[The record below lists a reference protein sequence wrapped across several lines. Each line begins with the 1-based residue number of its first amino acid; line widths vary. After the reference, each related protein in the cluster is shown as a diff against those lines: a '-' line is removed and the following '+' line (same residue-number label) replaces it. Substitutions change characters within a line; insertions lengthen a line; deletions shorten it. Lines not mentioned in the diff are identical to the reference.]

1 MKSIWTAILLA
12 VSISWAQANLD
23 EILAPLPEP
32 ESVTETKSEKPK
44 KVASEEIPQSKSATE
59 NVSPITSEDLIAKL
73 EEALHERLRPSGE
86 LALSA
91 LREMPDLSKYAKP
104 FEVKLLSIPSML
116 KRNENF
122 LLTFNIENDKGI
134 LGQWAIPF
142 SARVFSDVW
151 FINAHLSE
159 GDVATPSD
167 FEVRRVDLVHQSD
180 AVPANL
186 ETLLRHEYSRDI
198 RPGKPLVWAD
208 LTERSLVRDGDYVE
222 VIASRGLLA
231 ITMRALARSSG
242 AKGDVVVL
250 RNLESGKEFSGRVA
264 GENRV
269 EVAF

>member
-32 ESVTETKSEKPK
+32 EPVDKADAEKSKRAASKEVPQTEAALETFF
-44 KVASEEIPQSKSATE
+44 
-59 NVSPITSEDLIAKL
+59 PITSEDLIARL
-73 EEALHERLRPSGE
+73 ESTLHERLRPSGE
-86 LALSA
+86 LTLSA

-122 LLTFNIENDKGI
+122 LLSFNVENEKGV

-151 FINAHLSE
+151 YINAHLSK

-167 FEVRRVDLVHQSD
+167 FEIRRVDLVHQPD

-198 RPGKPLVWAD
+198 RPGKALVWAD
-208 LTERSLVRDGDYVE
+208 LTERSLVRDGEYVD

-242 AKGDVVVL
+242 AKGDIVVL
-250 RNLESGKEFSGRVA
+250 RNLESNKEFSGRVTGA
-264 GENRV
+264 NRV